1 MDAPEDGCS
10 AKEVKFI
17 EAMRA
22 KTLEARGKELD
33 RLASMKVASFRAD
46 FIHFWAASMTR
57 CPAAQT
63 GSMKPELK
71 QWVVQ
76 RLSVLKQ
83 LQAL

>member
-1 MDAPEDGCS
+1 
-10 AKEVKFI
+10 
-17 EAMRA
+17 
-22 KTLEARGKELD
+22 
-33 RLASMKVASFRAD
+33 MKL
-46 FIHFWAASMTR
+46 